1 MAATI
6 KTCVCSLITAMALPL
21 AVLAV
26 TGTTVSVSYH
36 VPLAYA
42 AADDPGTTV
51 NPLIQGGKLVR
62 YQIASDIVTKVDT
75 IFPGICSNPMIDISG
90 TKVAFFATGLQIE
103 WTTTKYP
110 NSPGWHAVAGT
121 ENKPN
126 YLLMMNIDGTG
137 LCTLQTFSARLY
149 PGSDGY
155 LDGPVADWPAGDYIY
170 FEEPTK
176 SAKIS
181 KVNIKTRQSSSV
193 YNYSNPSPFLRRFS
207 TSLDGSLAAIQGL
220 YCHDNQPQYITC
232 FPAVNC
238 TYPCVKKTECCCN
251 IQLSASGQY
260 YTYYLGG
267 EHEVCYV
274 NHLLPGTDYWGNADE
289 KAAISIS
296 TLASWSGFN
305 LTARNAAGGFYIRWA
320 VNSDKWFMQ
329 ENGYCGQ
336 YPDAGSNQTICN
348 WVDKKAL
355 VVTKNAPP
363 ASCNGSGGFSKCS
376 CPGDFWIQPPAG
388 YTNAYEDAAGAWHQ
402 LSVTHAEPGPA
413 AGTSPD
419 RLIVQKDTE
428 AFFVGVS
435 GAHTMLSV
443 KIIDMKG
450 RSMIYRT
457 GLGQVRIPKA
467 SIPRGVC
474 ILNVLDGG
482 TTVGE
487 RILRVN

>member
-388 YTNAYEDAAGAWHQ
+388 YTNAYEDAAGVWHQ
-402 LSVTHAEPGPA
+402 LNVTQTESGQETDMLGRRLVIQKEAGVFSVNF
-413 AGTSPD
+413 AG
-419 RLIVQKDTE
+419 
-428 AFFVGVS
+428 S
-435 GAHTMLSV
+435 GAMLTV
-443 KIIDMKG
+443 NLFDMAG
-450 RSMIYRT
+450 RTIASRT
-457 GLGQVRIPKA
+457 GLGPVRIPFA
-467 SIPRGVC
+467 SMPRGAC
-474 ILNVLDGG
+474 VLRVMEGH
-482 TTVGE
+482 TQVSE
-487 RILRVN
+487 RILTVD